1 MPHLMRHLLYLE
13 KSYFF
18 LGKIAD
24 VLADSFGIPS
34 QFQQVQLANAVFRPF

>member
-18 LGKIAD
+18 LRKIAD
-24 VLADSFGIPS
+24 VLAAKG
-34 QFQQVQLANAVFRPF
+34 LATY